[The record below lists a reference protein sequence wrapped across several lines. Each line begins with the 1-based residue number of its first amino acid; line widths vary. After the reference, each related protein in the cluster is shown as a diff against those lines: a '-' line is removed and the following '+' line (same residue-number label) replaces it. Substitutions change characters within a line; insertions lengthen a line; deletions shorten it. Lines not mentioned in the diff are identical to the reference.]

1 MRVLL
6 HFTPLPGWQRDLSAL
21 ASLHVDCCDV
31 HDDARFHN
39 LLSET
44 EVLWHVLRPISPAD
58 IARAPKLRLIQKIGV
73 GVNTIDLE
81 AAKARGIAVCNMPGT
96 NSRAVAEM
104 TLLLILA
111 CLRRLPSLDRAARD
125 GSGWSV
131 SPETQDAYD
140 ELAGKTVG
148 LVGYGAVAQIL
159 SPILEAMDA
168 HIIYTSPRPKPG
180 AEHRFRQLSDL
191 LHESDIVSLHVP
203 LTSATTGIIGRE
215 QLAMT
220 RPGAILINT
229 ARGALVD
236 QAALVESLQSGRLA
250 AAGLDVFAEEPAPP
264 GEPLLKLD
272 NVVVTPHLAW
282 LTAGTW
288 RRSLKIAAENCRRLS
303 IGEPLLHR
311 VV

>member
-81 AAKARGIAVCNMPGT
+81 AAKARDIAVCNMPGT

-125 GSGWSV
+125 GSGWSL

-159 SPILEAMDA
+159 SRILEAMDA
-168 HIIYTSPRPKPG
+168 QAIYTSPRPKPG

-215 QLAMT
+215 QLAMM

>member
-21 ASLHVDCCDV
+21 VSEGLHVDCCDV
-31 HDDARFHN
+31 RSTTPVSTACFPN
-39 LLSET
+39 T
-44 EVLWHVLRPISPAD
+44 EVLWHVLRPIAAAD

-81 AAKARGIAVCNMPGT
+81 AAKARDIAVCNMPGT

-111 CLRRLPSLDRAARD
+111 CLRRLPFLDRATRD
-125 GSGWSV
+125 GSGWSL
-131 SPETQDAYD
+131 SPETRDAYD

-148 LVGYGAVAQIL
+148 LVGYGSVAQIL
-159 SPILEAMDA
+159 ALILEAMDA
-168 HIIYTSPRPKPG
+168 RVIYTSPRPKSG
-180 AEHRFRQLSDL
+180 AGHWFRQLPDL
-191 LHESDIVSLHVP
+191 LRESDIVSLHLP
-203 LTSATTGIIGRE
+203 LTLATTGLIGRE
-215 QLAMT
+215 QLAVM

-236 QAALVESLQSGRLA
+236 QAALVDYLQSGRLA
-250 AAGLDVFAEEPAPP
+250 AAGLDVFAEEPASPN
-264 GEPLLKLD
+264 EPLLKLD

-288 RRSLKIAAENCRRLS
+288 RRSLEIAAENCRRLS
-303 IGEPLLHR
+303 AGESD
-311 VV
+311 